1 MTEKRFYELVPYD
14 CQDGSCLMLHEKTR
28 DSKLGAISLSHRNI
42 GETIVG
48 ELNELSEMLYA
59 EQLRTTP
66 LVLDTHISDDDFGK
80 IERIIMKQFDSH
92 SEIHSMNKIHR
103 LQHENKMLKEEKP
116 FNSRLFLVEMINMK
130 IEDVMTSTEYG
141 DVPRGMRIFAQNAL
155 IELKQEMGL

>member
-59 EQLRTTP
+59 EQLRTIP

-80 IERIIMKQFDSH
+80 IERMITKHFNSYSKMH
-92 SEIHSMNKIHR
+92 SINKI
-103 LQHENKMLKEEKP
+103 
-116 FNSRLFLVEMINMK
+116 
-130 IEDVMTSTEYG
+130 
-141 DVPRGMRIFAQNAL
+141 NAL
-155 IELKQEMGL
+155 QILNIF